1 MSQRQLSLYNQHLK
15 KNYTHV
21 HVSIC
26 FNRIITSILSFYNH
40 QTPRFSAIMD
50 ILAPL
55 LTLSTS
61 SPRSPASATPLSR
74 PPAWAASGPV
84 YVSYHVAGS
93 FPRGV
98 CSTLV
103 VMTERCRRGEVPRAL
118 SRSSAR
124 GVARRLRREPPR
136 GAMFTLGSL
145 ILCLFN
151 LLSPALRS
159 TLTQSRT
166 RSYNTDAFH

>member
-15 KNYTHV
+15 KTYTHV

-93 FPRGV
+93 
-98 CSTLV
+98 L
-103 VMTERCRRGEVPRAL
+103 RGECAPR
-118 SRSSAR
+118 
-124 GVARRLRREPPR
+124 
-136 GAMFTLGSL
+136 
-145 ILCLFN
+145 
-151 LLSPALRS
+151 
-159 TLTQSRT
+159 
-166 RSYNTDAFH
+166 